1 MRRTL
6 PLVVAW
12 TIAGSAAFGQTQF
25 FEIVGNGDSLGRS
38 VQAAGDVDGDGLADF
53 ILGAP
58 EGYPTGGSG
67 PGHADVRSGRD
78 AKVLFHWTG
87 AATEDNFGWSVAGV
101 GDLNQDGVPDLLVG
115 APVVIGNP
123 RKPYAKAFSGKDGS
137 LLFKLPG
144 SGTDDHFGI
153 SVAAAG
159 DVNQDGYLDMIV
171 GASFGDKGGTD
182 SGSARVFSGKD
193 GSLVYLF
200 NGDSALDYFGI
211 AVAGAGDVDGDGFA
225 DLIAGADW
233 DDKPASKSGSATVF
247 SGKTGSVLYA
257 LAGDAKDDNF
267 GHSVSTAGDLD
278 HDGFDEFI
286 VGAPQNEFG
295 DGGPGYARVFSGK
308 TGLALGTLHG
318 DKWSTDFGESVSHM
332 GDLDQD
338 GVPELV
344 VGDFRDQNGG
354 AEAGAAWVFSG
365 GSGAVIYHPLGD
377 SSYSGYGQSLAGC
390 GDVNGDGLDDFVIGA
405 YTYCEAY
412 VYSGKPY
419 PAKWSTYGSGW
430 PGTNGIP
437 KLELGAPPIICE
449 PTTFKI
455 GNSLGAATTGLLV
468 VGLAP
473 ASLPTEFDGTLNV
486 LPAFV
491 VPMPVPAAGL
501 TTNIDTPCD
510 STLCGLSA
518 YVQVLEFDAGASKGL
533 SFTTGVEI
541 RLGGE

>member
-25 FEIVGNGDSLGRS
+25 FELVGNGDSLGRS

-58 EGYPTGGSG
+58 EGYPSGGSG

-78 AKVLFHWTG
+78 AKILWHWTG
-87 AATEDNFGWSVAGV
+87 TVTEDNFGWSVAGV

-137 LLFKLPG
+137 MLFKLSG

-159 DVNQDGYLDMIV
+159 DVNQDGYLDVIV

-193 GSLVYLF
+193 GTLLYLF

-247 SGKTGSVLYA
+247 SGKTGNVLYA

-278 HDGFDEFI
+278 HDGFDDFI

-295 DGGPGYARVFSGK
+295 DGGPDTLACSPARRGSRSGRC
-308 TGLALGTLHG
+308 TGTSGRPISARASRTWAIWIRMASPSW
-318 DKWSTDFGESVSHM
+318 WSATSATRKGER
-332 GDLDQD
+332 D
-338 GVPELV
+338 G
-344 VGDFRDQNGG
+344 
-354 AEAGAAWVFSG
+354 GAAWVFSG

-377 SSYSGYGQSLAGC
+377 NSYSGYGQSLAGC

-405 YTYCEAY
+405 YAYCEAY
-412 VYSGKPY
+412 VFSGKPY
-419 PAKWSTYGSGW
+419 PATWTSYGTGW
-430 PGTNGIP
+430 PGTHGIP
-437 KLELGAPPIICE
+437 KLELGAPPVICE
-449 PTTFKI
+449 RTSFKI

-501 TTNIDTPCD
+501 TTSIDMPCD

-518 YVQVLEFDAGASKGL
+518 YVQVIEFDAGASKGF

-541 RLGGE
+541 VLGGE